1 MNPQIT
7 HSAALFLIVGLTV
20 IACDRATTER
30 TEADARRAGA
40 KIESALDRTGQKL
53 SEAAQKTEQKIS
65 EGSEKLAPKVQAA
78 GDRIGDAA
86 QKTGDRIAA
95 ATTSITSGDK
105 TSVSLTGVSDE
116 TKAKLADAAITA
128 SIKADFVKDPGLSAL
143 RIDVDTHGGVV
154 TLNGVAKDQAA
165 RDRAG
170 QIAQAVSG
178 VREVRNHVT
187 VKQG

>member
-1 MNPQIT
+1 MNQQLT

-30 TEADARRAGA
+30 AEADARRAGA
-40 KIESALDRTGQKL
+40 KVEGALDRTGQKL

-78 GDRIGDAA
+78 GDRIGEAA
-86 QKTGDRIAA
+86 QRTGDKIAS
-95 ATTSITSGDK
+95 ATTSITTGEK
-105 TSVSLTGVSDE
+105 TSVSLSGVSDD
-116 TKAKLADAAITA
+116 TKARLSDAAITA

-143 RIDVDTHGGVV
+143 KIDVDTQGGVV
-154 TLNGVAKDQAA
+154 TLNGFA
-165 RDRAG
+165 RDAAAAERAG
-170 QIAQAVSG
+170 QIARAVHG

-187 VKQG
+187 AKQG